1 MIIRTVGLA
10 ALLVCAVP
18 SFAHEY
24 KVGNLLIEHP
34 WSRELPVDL
43 PGGAA
48 YFTVQ
53 NQGSQ
58 ADRLVGVSSP
68 RAQKSV
74 LHAQAPKDGLMDMQ
88 HAPVMDIPAHAEVI
102 FQPGANH
109 VMLSGMDQPL
119 KAGEQFPL
127 TLEFEKAGKV
137 EVQVKVEPAE
147 AQTSHDAHNGHR
159 TATNGE

>member
-1 MIIRTVGLA
+1 MIIRVLGLA
-10 ALLVCAVP
+10 ALLACTAP

-24 KVGNLLIEHP
+24 KVGELLIEHP

-48 YFTVQ
+48 YFTVH
-53 NQGSQ
+53 NQGSE

-68 RAQKSV
+68 RAQKSE
-74 LHAQAPKDGLMDMQ
+74 LHSQAAKDGMMDMQ
-88 HAPVMDIPAHAEVI
+88 HAPVIDIPAHAELI

-127 TLEFEKAGKV
+127 MLEFEKAGKV
-137 EVQVKVEPAE
+137 EVQVKVEPADVQ
-147 AQTSHDAHNGHR
+147 AGNDLHSGH
-159 TATNGE
+159 

>member
-1 MIIRTVGLA
+1 MIARILGFA
-10 ALLVCAVP
+10 ALLACTAP
-18 SFAHEY
+18 SFADEY
-24 KVGNLLIEHP
+24 KAGDLLIEHP

-48 YFTVQ
+48 YFTVH

-68 RAQKSV
+68 RAQKSE
-74 LHAQAPKDGLMDMQ
+74 LHVQAPKDGMMNMQ
-88 HAPVMDIPAHAEVI
+88 HAPVMDIPADSQVI

-109 VMLSGMDQPL
+109 VMLTGMDKPL

-137 EVQVKVEPAE
+137 EVQVEVKPAE
-147 AQTSHDAHNGHR
+147 AMTNLDAHSGH
-159 TATNGE
+159 